1 MNKVITFICCCVLFM
16 SCKEAHNNMSKAES
30 ACDDTTSVKCWKSE
44 AKEKYPRREE
54 YYFTKGKDTL
64 NFYLRVV
71 HRKDGRIILNMN
83 HSFWC
88 RGNARAAL
96 PFVEQIKLV
105 DIYIN
110 TYLGN
115 DSVKKIRGV
124 VTRLIYCGDL
134 DAEITKEY
142 YRTRERVPIDSI
154 LFKSRIR
161 EIIDS
166 VFSPYHLHVDK
177 VKTEKYLL
185 ADKTVLKEHN
195 IPVSNY
201 DSFPSQIIEGYPYFR
216 LTVKNP

>member
-16 SCKEAHNNMSKAES
+16 SCKEAHNNISKSES
-30 ACDDTTSVKCWKSE
+30 ACDDTTSVKCWKSK
-44 AKEKYPRREE
+44 AKEKYSRREE

-64 NFYLRVV
+64 NFILGTSTN
-71 HRKDGRIILNMN
+71 KDGLITLSMN
-83 HSFWC
+83 NSFC

-105 DIYIN
+105 DIYIK
-110 TYLGN
+110 THLGN

-161 EIIDS
+161 EFIDS

>member
-30 ACDDTTSVKCWKSE
+30 ACDDTTSVKCWKSK
-44 AKEKYPRREE
+44 AKEKYSRREE

-64 NFYLRVV
+64 NFILGTSTN
-71 HRKDGRIILNMN
+71 KDGLITLSMN
-83 HSFWC
+83 NSFC
-88 RGNARAAL
+88 R
-96 PFVEQIKLV
+96 
-105 DIYIN
+105 
-110 TYLGN
+110 GN
-115 DSVKKIRGV
+115 DSVKKIHGV

-142 YRTRERVPIDSI
+142 YRKRGRVGIDPI
-154 LFKSRIR
+154 LFKSKIR
-161 EIIDS
+161 ELVDS

-185 ADKTVLKEHN
+185 ADKTILKEKN

-201 DSFPSQIIEGYPYFR
+201 DSLPQKIIEGYPYFS
-216 LTVKNP
+216 LTVKIP

>member
-16 SCKEAHNNMSKAES
+16 SCKEAHNNISKSES

-44 AKEKYPRREE
+44 AKEKYSRREE
-54 YYFTKGKDTL
+54 YYFAKGKDSV

-88 RGNARAAL
+88 RENARAAL

-105 DIYIN
+105 DVYIK
-110 TYLGN
+110 THLGN
-115 DSVKKIRGV
+115 DSVGKIAGI
-124 VTRLIYCGDL
+124 VTSSIFCGDL
-134 DAEITKEY
+134 DVEITKEY

-166 VFSPYHLHVDK
+166 VFSPYHLHVNN
-177 VKTEKYLL
+177 VNTEKYLL
-185 ADKTVLKEHN
+185 ADKTVLKEYN

-201 DSFPSQIIEGYPYFR
+201 DSLPQKIIEGYPYFR

>member
-30 ACDDTTSVKCWKSE
+30 ACDDTTSVKCWKSK
-44 AKEKYPRREE
+44 AKEIYSRREE

-64 NFYLRVV
+64 NFILGTSTN
-71 HRKDGRIILNMN
+71 KDGLITLSMN
-83 HSFWC
+83 NSFC

-142 YRTRERVPIDSI
+142 YRKRGRVGIDPI
-154 LFKSRIR
+154 LFKSKIR
-161 EIIDS
+161 ELVDS

-185 ADKTVLKEHN
+185 ADKTILKEKN

-201 DSFPSQIIEGYPYFR
+201 DSLPPKIIEGYPYFR

>member
-1 MNKVITFICCCVLFM
+1 M

-30 ACDDTTSVKCWKSE
+30 ACDDTTSVKCWKSK
-44 AKEKYPRREE
+44 AKEIYSRREE

-64 NFYLRVV
+64 
-71 HRKDGRIILNMN
+71 ISMN
-83 HSFWC
+83 NSFC

-105 DIYIN
+105 DIYIK
-110 TYLGN
+110 THLGN

-177 VKTEKYLL
+177 VKTGKYLL